1 MGYGANAA
9 SVPTIRSSTTS
20 GLTSAV
26 RTGQPGTSHGRSLR
40 LKLCVRPFSTV
51 VATSFC
57 TWSSWCAPSPSHA
70 RQEAVSVTASAGVP
84 SRSRRCRT
92 ARSALALVSPSR
104 SAGEASEAVCSVRN
118 VARSAS
124 DPRCVRRHTR
134 MRTA

>member
-20 GLTSAV
+20 GLTTAV
-26 RTGQPGTSHGRSLR
+26 RTAQPGTSHGSSPRP
-40 LKLCVRPFSTV
+40 KDWVRPFSTV
-51 VATSFC
+51 VATSAL
-57 TWSSWCAPSPSHA
+57 TWPSWCAPSPSHA
-70 RQEAVSVTASAGVP
+70 RQPAVSVTASAGVP

-104 SAGEASEAVCSVRN
+104 SAGEASDAVCSVRK

-134 MRTA
+134 MGTA